1 MTVCEDDAIF
11 NRHFSR
17 RAEAILSGL
26 PRDWDIILWGWN
38 FDSIL
43 HVELIEGM
51 GQMVMHFDPSKL
63 GASNGRVSG
72 EVYDVLPLR
81 LVTAFGTICYS
92 VSPKGCGPCCRGA
105 FL

>member
-11 NRHFSR
+11 NRHFSC

-26 PRDWDIILWGWN
+26 PRDWDIILWGRN

-43 HVELIEGM
+43 HAEVIEGM
-51 GQMVMHFDPSKL
+51 GQMVMHFAPSKL
-63 GASNGRVSG
+63 GPTG
-72 EVYDVLPLR
+72 EFQEKVYDVLPFR

-92 VSPKGCGPCCRGA
+92 VSPKGCAFSCRGA